1 MFNNN
6 GDDSFGIRISFKETN
21 ETKNCVQ
28 FETLLYFGLIGNL
41 TLNNT
46 GGGIMRKK
54 SKLKSVVMAVLF
66 FSMMVGVSF
75 AVEAVVEKEQGPGV
89 IITEEIIK
97 TADNFIILFNS
108 SSNMS
113 KPFQNTG
120 LTTLEAAV
128 QFLKER
134 NEILPD
140 LEYNAGLYLL
150 APFKPIYTMQ
160 KYNRDKFAA
169 AIDQLPAK
177 ASGPTLLQQGLLK
190 LDGILSELS
199 GRTVVFLY
207 SDGSYSHMPGSRK
220 PADIAKRL
228 ADKYNVCF
236 YVISTAEGD
245 QEKAVLKAVASIN
258 ECSRVVPFDQM
269 FAKPVYLAGALFII
283 ETRIEKFLTTYYRL
297 ADIRVDNI
305 LFDFDSAQVRSE
317 YNDKLT
323 ILGKFLKN
331 NPSTYVILTGFTDSA
346 GPSEYNL
353 GLARRRAESIEAYLI
368 DKFNVSVGQI
378 VTQWYG
384 KADPV
389 AGNDTGGGRRQN
401 RRVEAIV
408 MGFD

>member
-1 MFNNN
+1 
-6 GDDSFGIRISFKETN
+6 
-21 ETKNCVQ
+21 
-28 FETLLYFGLIGNL
+28 
-41 TLNNT
+41 
-46 GGGIMRKK
+46 MRKK
-54 SKLKSVVMAVLF
+54 TKLKSVAVMIVLL
-66 FSMMVGVSF
+66 SMMVGVSF
-75 AVEAVVEKEQGPGV
+75 AVEAVVEKEKVSGV
-89 IITEEIIK
+89 IITEELIK
-97 TADNFIILFNS
+97 TADNFIILFNRS
-108 SSNMS
+108 SSMS

-128 QFLKER
+128 QFFKER

-140 LEYNAGLYLL
+140 LGYNAGLYLL
-150 APFKPIYTMQ
+150 APFKPVYTMQ
-160 KYNRDKFAA
+160 KYDRDKFAA
-169 AIDQLPAK
+169 AIDQLPTK
-177 ASGPTLLQQGLLK
+177 ASGPTLLQRGLFK
-190 LDGILSELS
+190 LDSILSGLS

-207 SDGSYSHMPGSRK
+207 SDGSYSHMTGSRK

-236 YVISTAEGD
+236 YVISTAKSD

-283 ETRIEKFLTTYYRL
+283 ETRIEKYLATTYRL

-305 LFDFDSAQVRSE
+305 MFDFDSAQVGSGYHE
-317 YNDKLT
+317 KLSM
-323 ILGKFLKN
+323 LGEFLKN
-331 NPSTYVILTGFTDSA
+331 NPSTYVVLTGFTDGT

-368 DKFNVSVGQI
+368 DKFNVGVGQV

-389 AGNDTGGGRRQN
+389 AGNDTSGGRRQN
-401 RRVEAIV
+401 RRVESIV